1 MMDNLKCIWF
11 KMLSTFDQTKTL
23 ITILSNEIGNF
34 DSFILT
40 EILIEYNLI
49 DKESIIKR

>member
-11 KMLSTFDQTKTL
+11 KMLLTFDQTKTL
-23 ITILSNEIGNF
+23 IIISSNEIGNF
-34 DSFILT
+34 DNCILT
-40 EILIEYNLI
+40 EKYNLI

>member
-34 DSFILT
+34 DNCILT
-40 EILIEYNLI
+40 EIVY
-49 DKESIIKR
+49 